1 MHARMLARRGHI
13 HTHTHTYIHAHAH
26 TPLIA
31 AAVAASFALE
41 AAQVLLVQAGESNAW
56 LVLEEGTSRPQE

>member
-1 MHARMLARRGHI
+1 MLACSLGGVMHTHTHIYI
-13 HTHTHTYIHAHAH
+13 HTHTHTYAH

-41 AAQVLLVQAGESNAW
+41 AAQVLLVQAGESNAC
-56 LVLEEGTSRPQE
+56 LVSK